1 MSSHPARADFDPI
14 PSARRPVSV
23 TVVTSLPSVADAA
36 ALAVPVFSGA
46 EPPADLGV
54 DAAHLAV
61 AGFTGAA
68 DQTLVV
74 PGDDGRALV
83 ALGIGDGAD
92 VGVTLVRDLAASFA
106 RAVPQHRTLAVELPE
121 SRTAI
126 SAGEF
131 AQAVVEGVLLARW
144 RFFVGR
150 GGDEPTL
157 TALTLVAPE
166 AAADETRAGATRGQ
180 VVARAAAISR
190 DLSNCPATT
199 LTAAR
204 MGEVALELGP
214 GAGLEVEV
222 FDEDQLIEMGCGG
235 ILGVNLGSRDEPRL
249 IKLTYRP
256 ASPTGHLG
264 LVGKGIM
271 YDSGG
276 ISLKPSDESHAQM
289 KNDMTGAAAILGAMT
304 ALQALGCTA
313 AVTAYLC
320 CTDNMPSGSA
330 MKLGDV
336 LRMRNG
342 TTVEVLNTDAEGR
355 LVMADGLCLAVE
367 DGVDAVV
374 DIATLTGACLR
385 TFGVDIAG
393 VMGNDR
399 DLIGRLQEAGEVADE
414 PVWELPLHRP
424 YRAQLESSIADLT
437 NMGGVN
443 AGSITA
449 ALFLEEFVD
458 GTPWAHVDIAGTA
471 QQPAVRTWR
480 NKGASGFGAK
490 LLIELATGFSGT
502 RGSRGMSE
510 ATAEPDDGGSGRGFL
525 GWIER
530 VGNKVPHPAMI
541 FLGLIVGRDRAVRG
555 DVVGR
560 GQRHHRRRGAR
571 PHLRVADRYR
581 RRLDVPV
588 DHPGAPGAGPG
599 LPRPPG
605 DHRGQEPAQR

>member
-1 MSSHPARADFDPI
+1 MADNPARGGFDPV
-14 PSARRPVSV
+14 PSTRNPVTV
-23 TVVTSLPSVADAA
+23 TVVTELPHVSEVA
-36 ALAVPVFSGA
+36 ALAVPVAAGV
-46 EPPADLGV
+46 EPPPDLGV

-61 AGFTGAA
+61 AGFTAA
-68 DQTLVV
+68 SGQTLVV
-74 PGDDGRALV
+74 PGQDGRALV
-83 ALGIGDGAD
+83 ALGVGDPSSVDLA
-92 VGVTLVRDLAASFA
+92 TIRDLAAGFA
-106 RAVPQHRTLAVELPE
+106 RAVPQHATLAVELAE
-121 SRTAI
+121 TETAV
-126 SAGEF
+126 SAADF
-131 AQAVVEGVLLARW
+131 AQVVVEGVLLARW

-157 TALTLVAPE
+157 TALTIVAPE
-166 AAADETRAGATRGQ
+166 SVADEARAGVARG
-180 VVARAAAISR
+180 VAIARAAAISR

-199 LTAAR
+199 LSAAR
-204 MGEVALELGP
+204 MGEVAEELGRA
-214 GAGLEVEV
+214 AGLEVEV
-222 FDEDQLIEMGCGG
+222 YDEHQLIEMGCGG
-235 ILGVNLGSRDEPRL
+235 ILGVNLGSVDEPRL
-249 IKLTYRP
+249 VRMSYRP
-256 ASPTGHLG
+256 DSPTGHLG

-304 ALQALGCTA
+304 ALRDLGCTA

-385 TFGVDIAG
+385 TLGVEIAG

-399 DLIGRLQEAGEVADE
+399 GLLGQLDAAGAVADE
-414 PVWELPLHRP
+414 PVWELPLYRP
-424 YRAQLESSIADLT
+424 YRAQLDSTIADLT
-437 NMGGVN
+437 NMGGIN

-449 ALFLEEFVD
+449 ALFLEEFVG

-471 QQPAVRTWR
+471 QQPVVRTWR

-490 LLIELATGFSGT
+490 LLIELATRF
-502 RGSRGMSE
+502 E
-510 ATAEPDDGGSGRGFL
+510 
-525 GWIER
+525 
-530 VGNKVPHPAMI
+530 VPA
-541 FLGLIVGRDRAVRG
+541 GAVR
-555 DVVGR
+555 
-560 GQRHHRRRGAR
+560 
-571 PHLRVADRYR
+571 
-581 RRLDVPV
+581 
-588 DHPGAPGAGPG
+588 
-599 LPRPPG
+599 
-605 DHRGQEPAQR
+605 

>member
-74 PGDDGRALV
+74 PGEDGRALV

-166 AAADETRAGATRGQ
+166 AAAEETRAGATRGQ

-264 LVGKGIM
+264 LVGKGVM

-490 LLIELATGFSGT
+490 LLIELATGFSAP
-502 RGSRGMSE
+502 E
-510 ATAEPDDGGSGRGFL
+510 
-525 GWIER
+525 
-530 VGNKVPHPAMI
+530 
-541 FLGLIVGRDRAVRG
+541 
-555 DVVGR
+555 
-560 GQRHHRRRGAR
+560 GAR
-571 PHLRVADRYR
+571 A
-581 RRLDVPV
+581 
-588 DHPGAPGAGPG
+588 
-599 LPRPPG
+599 
-605 DHRGQEPAQR
+605 

>member
-1 MSSHPARADFDPI
+1 M
-14 PSARRPVSV
+14 
-23 TVVTSLPSVADAA
+23 
-36 ALAVPVFSGA
+36 
-46 EPPADLGV
+46 
-54 DAAHLAV
+54 
-61 AGFTGAA
+61 
-68 DQTLVV
+68 
-74 PGDDGRALV
+74 
-83 ALGIGDGAD
+83 
-92 VGVTLVRDLAASFA
+92 
-106 RAVPQHRTLAVELPE
+106 
-121 SRTAI
+121 
-126 SAGEF
+126 
-131 AQAVVEGVLLARW
+131 
-144 RFFVGR
+144 
-150 GGDEPTL
+150 
-157 TALTLVAPE
+157 
-166 AAADETRAGATRGQ
+166 
-180 VVARAAAISR
+180 
-190 DLSNCPATT
+190 
-199 LTAAR
+199 
-204 MGEVALELGP
+204 
-214 GAGLEVEV
+214 EV
-222 FDEDQLIEMGCGG
+222 FGEEQLIEMGCGG
-235 ILGVNLGSRDEPRL
+235 ILGVNLGSVDEPRL
-249 IKLTYRP
+249 IKLSYRP
-256 ASPTGHLG
+256 ESPTGHLG

-304 ALQALGCTA
+304 ALQDLGCAA

-399 DLIGRLQEAGEVADE
+399 GLIDRLRVAGEVTDE

-458 GTPWAHVDIAGTA
+458 GIPWAHVDIAGTA

-490 LLIELATGFSGT
+490 LLIELATGFSAPEGAQ
-502 RGSRGMSE
+502 RMSE
-510 ATAEPDDGGSGRGFL
+510 AAAAQETEGVRRVPRLDRAGRQQGAAPGDDLPGPDR
-525 GWIER
+525 
-530 VGNKVPHPAMI
+530 
-541 FLGLIVGRDRAVRG
+541 GRDRAVRG
-555 DVVGR
+555 HVVGGR
-560 GQRHHRRRGAR
+560 QRHDRRRRAR
-571 PHLRVADRYR
+571 AHDRLPDRQR
-581 RRLDVPV
+581 RGLDVPL
-588 DHPGAPGAGPG
+588 DHAGRPARRPG
-599 LPRPPG
+599 LRGPPG